1 MAIMA
6 VKTNQLWLIMALITS
21 QVWLI
26 MALITNQLRQLW
38 LVLPWLEE
46 QAN

>member
-21 QVWLI
+21 QVWLT
-26 MALITNQLRQLW
+26 MALIASQLRQLW
-38 LVLPWLEE
+38 LVLLWLEE